1 MTATDYTLHT
11 AFLEDHRHLTKGL
24 AGLLESL
31 RQNNAPRATTIARE
45 LDRVAGPH
53 MAFEEAVLYPE
64 LQGRLGKSFV
74 DQLYH
79 EHALGKKAVSHLVHR
94 AKSGPLTP
102 PERST
107 LIEQVETAL
116 EHALSCGSLLSYL
129 DTLSTERH
137 NEMLQQLLDMRTQE
151 RLWTDL
157 PSRPGHVP

>member
-1 MTATDYTLHT
+1 MAATNYTLDT

-31 RQNNAPRATTIARE
+31 RQSDAPRATTIARE

-64 LQGRLGKSFV
+64 LAGRLGRAFV

-79 EHALGKKAVSHLVHR
+79 EHALGQNAVLHLVR
-94 AKSGPLTP
+94 RDESAPLTAA
-102 PERST
+102 ERAT

-116 EHALSCGSLLSYL
+116 DHALSCGSLLSYL
-129 DTLSTERH
+129 STLSTKRH
-137 NEMLQQLLDMRTQE
+137 GEMLQQLLDMRAQE
-151 RLWTDL
+151 CLWTDL
-157 PSRPGHVP
+157 PAQPGHAS